1 MTAEPVLEFEALRA
15 LLARYVRTPLGLAEL
30 ASVAPGSD
38 RAAIESALADVAEAI
53 EHARTVSQPQPASRG
68 AAIRVRFELGADP
81 RPAVARL
88 AIEGATLDAA
98 EIYELTRLLDLAAD
112 ARAVL
117 LPARERFPRLAAH
130 ASALADLRD
139 LARQLRG
146 KILPDGSLA
155 DDASVALGKLRR
167 DAEKQRRLIEESLAR
182 FLRAHHEDGT
192 LQEDFVTI
200 RNDRFVVPI
209 VTGRERRVDG
219 VIHGSSGSGHTMFV
233 EPLET
238 IHLNNE
244 LVRIHEEELREV
256 HRLLREFTSRLREHA
271 REISAMAEV
280 LGRLELL
287 FAKAEFAAEF
297 RCCVPRLSSPATRR
311 LALRE
316 ARHPLLEDILRPKRK
331 PVVPVSLSLGNS
343 PAQRSPTQPDGPEF
357 LTVRE
362 AEPALRG
369 LEGNSPAQPSLT
381 QPDGREFLTDRE
393 AEPALRGLGG
403 NSPAQPSLTRA
414 DGPEFLTR
422 GLEGEQRTLLISG
435 PNTGGKTVA
444 LKTVG
449 LLALMAHAGLPVP
462 AAEAEFP
469 LFDRVLA
476 DIGDHQS
483 LQESLSSFSAHI
495 GAIRSMLER
504 ATPDSLVL
512 LDELGRA
519 TDPEEGGALGV
530 VLLETFRARGAF
542 TLASTHLMAMK
553 VYGASTPGVLNG
565 SMGFDEE
572 TLEPT
577 YVLRLGAPGKS
588 AGLDI
593 AARLGLSA
601 DVIEAARER
610 MTNAERDVS
619 RFLAE
624 LHKQMAA
631 IEEERASVA
640 AREQA
645 VEARER
651 SLEQTLER
659 KYSARTAEI
668 ERRAAELSS
677 EFERRAQ
684 ETLGEL
690 SQKARAKVAKT
701 RREYQEA
708 VGAVA
713 KVAGAPVSSTPAS
726 TALAEGVRVR
736 LKGIRQ
742 PATVRRLLSNDLL
755 EVDAG
760 FMRMRVTAADIEEVL
775 PAAGAPARTHGQ
787 STGIS
792 FRQGPTFETSY
803 REINLIGQRAEQA
816 CEQVE
821 KFLDSATLAQVE
833 RVRIV
838 HGHGMGV
845 LKKAVADVLK
855 NSPYVEKFYAAPP
868 EEGGSGATIA
878 ELK

>member
-1 MTAEPVLEFEALRA
+1 MVAEPVLEFEALRA
-15 LLARYVRTPLGLAEL
+15 LLSRYLHTPLGLAEL
-30 ASVAPGSD
+30 DGIAPGSD
-38 RAAIESALADVAEAI
+38 RAAIESALADTSEAI
-53 EHARTVSQPQPASRG
+53 EHLRTVSQPQPASHG

-81 RPAVARL
+81 MPAVARL
-88 AIEGATLDAA
+88 GIEGATLEAA
-98 EIYELTRLLDLAAD
+98 EIYELTRLLDLAAE

-130 ASALADLRD
+130 ASAIADLRD

-167 DAEKQRRLIEESLAR
+167 DAERQRRQIEESLAR

-271 REISAMAEV
+271 REIKAMAEV

-287 FAKAEFAAEF
+287 FAKAEFAVEF
-297 RCCVPRLSSPATRR
+297 RCCVPRLSAPSSRR
-311 LALRE
+311 MVLRE
-316 ARHPLLEDILRPKRK
+316 ARHPLLEDILTPRRK
-331 PVVPVSLSLGNS
+331 PVVPVSLS
-343 PAQRSPTQPDGPEF
+343 
-357 LTVRE
+357 
-362 AEPALRG
+362 
-369 LEGNSPAQPSLT
+369 
-381 QPDGREFLTDRE
+381 
-393 AEPALRGLGG
+393 
-403 NSPAQPSLTRA
+403 
-414 DGPEFLTR
+414 
-422 GLEGEQRTLLISG
+422 LEGEQRTLLISG

-444 LKTVG
+444 LKAVG

-469 LFDRVLA
+469 LFDQVLA

-504 ATPDSLVL
+504 ATADSLVL

-553 VYGASTPGVLNG
+553 VYGASTPGVRNG

-577 YVLRLGAPGKS
+577 YILRLGAPGKS

-601 DVIEAARER
+601 AVIEAARER

-631 IEEERASVA
+631 IEEERTRVV
-640 AREQA
+640 ARELSA
-645 VEARER
+645 EKREQ

-659 KYSARTAEI
+659 KYAARTAEL

-677 EFERRAQ
+677 DFERRAQ
-684 ETLGEL
+684 ETIGEL

-701 RREYQEA
+701 RREFQESVEA
-708 VGAVA
+708 VAHPSSTRAVA
-713 KVAGAPVSSTPAS
+713 PAAPARK
-726 TALAEGVRVR
+726 LAEGVRVR

-742 PATVRRLLSNDLL
+742 PATVRRLLSNDLV

-760 FMRMRVTAADIEEVL
+760 FLRMQVAVADVEEVL
-775 PAAGAPARTHGQ
+775 PDAQTPARPQ
-787 STGIS
+787 GIS
-792 FRQGPTFETSY
+792 FRQGPSFETSY

-838 HGHGMGV
+838 HGHGMGI
-845 LKKAVADVLK
+845 LKKAVAELLK
-855 NSPYVEKFYAAPP
+855 QSPHVEKFYVAPP